1 MALRRLQDPLRLT
14 MVRMRQ
20 KIEACAGFRTRA
32 RRFTVR
38 RVVDDGHAHAPS
50 RPPHRIRLYGR
61 DAEGARLGRDVLR
74 AALGGHAACVC
85 VSTTGVAGGPAS
97 AALVLDP
104 ALLAEVTSVSLS
116 SDALLLVNAPG
127 APCGHAPH
135 AARLLAVDA
144 GAIAR
149 GHGLGR
155 VVATAMVGIF
165 AGATRLVALEALEAA
180 VAASGS
186 DRQASHIAA
195 LGDGYRV
202 GTSLAWPRD
211 VRLR

>member
-1 MALRRLQDPLRLT
+1 MALRRLQDRLRLT

-38 RVVDDGHAHAPS
+38 RVVDDRHARAPS
-50 RPPHRIRLYGR
+50 RPPHRIRLYGQ

-74 AALGGHAACVC
+74 AALGGHAACV
-85 VSTTGVAGGPAS
+85 STTGGAGGPAS

-116 SDALLLVNAPG
+116 SDALLLVNAPV

-135 AARLLAVDA
+135 AARVLAVDA

-180 VAASGS
+180 VGVSGP

-202 GTSLAWPRD
+202 GTSLAWAP
-211 VRLR
+211 